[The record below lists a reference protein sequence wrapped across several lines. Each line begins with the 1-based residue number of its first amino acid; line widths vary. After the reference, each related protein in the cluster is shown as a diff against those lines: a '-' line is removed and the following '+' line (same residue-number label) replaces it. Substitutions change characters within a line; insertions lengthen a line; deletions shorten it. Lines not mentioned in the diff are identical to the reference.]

1 MELLLASGSATASEL
16 QQKLEPAASYSAVRA
31 ILRVLEEK
39 GIVTHEYDG
48 PRYLYRPA
56 IAVGR
61 AKKTLLRQVL
71 DTFFEGSREQLV
83 AALLDTDERKIT
95 KDELDKLSQLIE
107 EARRKER

>member
-1 MELLLASGSATASEL
+1 MPAEAPRPRNFNK
-16 QQKLEPAASYSAVRA
+16 KLEPAASYSAVRA

-48 PRYLYRPA
+48 PRYSLPVRRSRSA
-56 IAVGR
+56 AS
-61 AKKTLLRQVL
+61 KKTLLRQVL

-95 KDELDKLSQLIE
+95 KGELDKLSQLIE